1 MALSFAT
8 DIKPMFTA
16 MDQDHMLNQQG
27 MFNLWDYND
36 VKTNAS
42 AILGA
47 VKSGRMPR
55 RRMCSNDL
63 ATVGAEIPIFFA
75 VRGIETMGLRCM
87 CWKTRRTEAA
97 GRPRLSICR

>member
-27 MFNLWDYND
+27 MFDLWSYDD

-47 VKSGRMPR
+47 VKSGRMPPP
-55 RRMCSNDL
+55 
-63 ATVGAEIPIFFA
+63 G
-75 VRGIETMGLRCM
+75 
-87 CWKTRRTEAA
+87 TEPRWTPAMVQKLQDWINA
-97 GRPRLSICR
+97 GYPP